1 MADRLIYVAGN
12 PDGYPL
18 EYYDPGTECYQG
30 VLPELLRCFAEE
42 SGWEVRY
49 YEPGPE
55 DHREDLARQQQVD
68 LLSGCG
74 TGEEFAHTEGSSWP
88 F

>member
-1 MADRLIYVAGN
+1 MRGEERGLETEGTIIYVAGN

-30 VLPELLRCFAEE
+30 VLPELLRRFAEE

-55 DHREDLARQQQVD
+55 DHREDLARQQ
-68 LLSGCG
+68 
-74 TGEEFAHTEGSSWP
+74 
-88 F
+88 